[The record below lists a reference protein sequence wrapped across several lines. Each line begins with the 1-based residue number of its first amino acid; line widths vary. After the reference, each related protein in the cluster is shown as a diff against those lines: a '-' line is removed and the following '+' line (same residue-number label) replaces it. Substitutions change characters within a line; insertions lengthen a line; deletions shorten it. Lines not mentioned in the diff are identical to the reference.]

1 MTSRDEVE
9 GREAFRRFKRL
20 TKAVL
25 AVSNL
30 EQIPEQQQEHPKK
43 EDNLVP
49 RQTQAKDD

>member
-25 AVSNL
+25 AVPHPK
-30 EQIPEQQQEHPKK
+30 QISSQQRKRPKK

-49 RQTQAKDD
+49 KQTQAKDD